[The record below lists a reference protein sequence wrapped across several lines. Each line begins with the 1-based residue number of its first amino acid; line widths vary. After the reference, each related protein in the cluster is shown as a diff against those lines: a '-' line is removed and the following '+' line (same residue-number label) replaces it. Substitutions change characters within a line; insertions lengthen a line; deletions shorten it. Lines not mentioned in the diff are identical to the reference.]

1 MPLLFRPR
9 RPLLRGA
16 MLGGTAY
23 MAGKAGARA
32 QERAYA
38 DQAAEAEQESRLSA
52 LEQASVAPAAAPA
65 APAAGG
71 SDLVA
76 ELTKLKGLLDAGALS
91 QQEFEAAKQRVLAG
105 G

>member
-16 MLGGTAY
+16 MIGGTAY

-38 DQAAEAEQESRLSA
+38 GQAAEADQEARLTA
-52 LEQASVAPAAAPA
+52 LETTQAAPQV
-65 APAAGG
+65 AGG
-71 SDLVA
+71 SSLVG
-76 ELTKLKGLLDAGALS
+76 ELTKLKGLLAAGVLS
-91 QQEFEAAKQRVLAG
+91 QAEFDAAKQRVLAG

>member
-1 MPLLFRPR
+1 MPLVFRPR

-23 MAGKAGARA
+23 LPGRAGARA
-32 QERAYA
+32 QEQPYAEQAAAA
-38 DQAAEAEQESRLSA
+38 DQEARLSA
-52 LEQASVAPAAAPA
+52 LEASQAPPP

-71 SDLVA
+71 SDVVA
-76 ELTKLKGLLDAGALS
+76 ELTKLKGLLDSGVLT

>member
-1 MPLLFRPR
+1 MV
-9 RPLLRGA
+9 
-16 MLGGTAY
+16 GGTAY
-23 MAGKAGARA
+23 VAGRAGARA

-38 DQAAEAEQESRLSA
+38 EQAAEADQSARIEA
-52 LEQASVAPAAAPA
+52 LEAAQAPPPAP

-71 SDLVA
+71 SDVVA
-76 ELTKLKGLLDAGALS
+76 ELTKLKGLLDAGVLT